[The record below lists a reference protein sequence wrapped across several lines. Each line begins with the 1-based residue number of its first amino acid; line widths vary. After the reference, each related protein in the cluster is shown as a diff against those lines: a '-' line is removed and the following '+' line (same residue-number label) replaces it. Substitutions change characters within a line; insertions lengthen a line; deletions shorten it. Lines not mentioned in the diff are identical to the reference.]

1 MTERINEEIMD
12 DRYYAQEIF
21 DLVRKTPDKKKLAN
35 ALSYYH
41 DNDIASVL
49 SYLTPKER
57 KHLYD
62 SLGIENTSRVFAYID
77 EDVDKYFAELEA
89 DQAADIIEEMDAD
102 DAVDILDELNDTKA
116 RQIIDLMEPEAKEDI
131 ELINSYAD
139 NQFGSLMTT
148 NFIALKYG
156 MSLKDTMSSLI
167 EQAKE
172 NDNIGTIYLLNE
184 NDTLHGAIDLR
195 DVLTA
200 KNEDDFEARIVTSY
214 PYVYADE
221 TINNESL
228 DELIDYDEDSIP
240 VLSEKTNELLGVITA
255 QDLAEISFDDLDEP
269 SEQPITEPVVKKD
282 NGSNILLICG
292 ILSLIVAAVVGHGAV
307 ADDITRETAFIILL
321 IVGAVLSGIGLYFL
335 ISKKNREELNDL
347 KA

>member
-1 MTERINEEIMD
+1 MTERNSEEIMD
-12 DRYYAQEIF
+12 ERYYGQEIF

-49 SYLTPKER
+49 AYLTPKER

-62 SLGIENTSRVFAYID
+62 SLGIENTSRVFAYLD

-102 DAVDILDELNDTKA
+102 DAVDILEGLDDSKA
-116 RQIIDLMEPEAKEDI
+116 KEIINLMEPEAKEDI

-156 MSLKDTMSSLI
+156 MSLKDTMNSLI
-167 EQAKE
+167 EQARE

-200 KNEDDFEARIVTSY
+200 KNEAEFEARIITSY
-214 PYVYADE
+214 PYVYADD
-221 TINNESL
+221 TIDTESL

-240 VLSEKTNELLGVITA
+240 VLSERTNEVLGVITA
-255 QDLAEISFDDLDEP
+255 QDLAEITFDELDETDEP
-269 SEQPITEPVVKKD
+269 EEPVIVKKKD
-282 NGSNILLICG
+282 YSSLLLICG
-292 ILSLIVAAVVGHGAV
+292 TIALLIGALMGHGTA
-307 ADDITRETAFIILL
+307 ADNITRETAFIVLL
-321 IVGAVLSGIGLYFL
+321 IAGALLSAIGLYYSFTR
-335 ISKKNREELNDL
+335 N
-347 KA
+347 KAE

>member
-1 MTERINEEIMD
+1 MTEKINDEMMD
-12 DRYYAQEIF
+12 ERYYAQEIF

-41 DNDIASVL
+41 DNDIASAL

-62 SLGIENTSRVFAYID
+62 SIGIENTSRVFAYLD

-89 DQAADIIEEMDAD
+89 EQAADIIEEMDAD
-102 DAVDILDELNDTKA
+102 DAVDILEGLNDTKA
-116 RQIIDLMEPEAKEDI
+116 REIIKNLEPEAKEDI

-148 NFIALKYG
+148 NYIAVKYG
-156 MSLKDTMSSLI
+156 LSLKDTMTSLI

-200 KNEDDFEARIVTSY
+200 KNEEEFEERIITSY
-214 PYVYADE
+214 PYVYADRL
-221 TINNESL
+221 ISDESL
-228 DELIDYDEDSIP
+228 DSLIDYDEDSIP
-240 VLSEKTNELLGVITA
+240 VLSEQTNELLGVITA
-255 QDLAEISFDDLDEP
+255 QDLAEISFDELDEP
-269 SEQPITEPVVKKD
+269 EEMEEAKPVEKKD
-282 NGSNILLICG
+282 RSWMLILCGLAVLVIAALI
-292 ILSLIVAAVVGHGAV
+292 GHGSLP
-307 ADDITRETAFIILL
+307 DDKTRETAFILLL
-321 IVGAVLSGIGLYFL
+321 IAGAVMSGAGLYV
-335 ISKKNREELNDL
+335 STSRKREQ
-347 KA
+347 

>member
-1 MTERINEEIMD
+1 MSEKINDEIMD
-12 DRYYAQEIF
+12 ERYYTQEIF
-21 DLVRKTPDKKKLAN
+21 DLVRKTPDRKKLAN

-77 EDVDKYFAELEA
+77 EDVDKYIAELET

-102 DAVDILDELNDTKA
+102 DAADILDELSDRKA
-116 RQIIDLMEPEAKEDI
+116 KEIIKLMEPEAKEDI
-131 ELINSYAD
+131 ELINSYAE

-148 NFIALKYG
+148 NYIAVKYG
-156 MSLKDTMSSLI
+156 LSLKEIMKSLV

-172 NDNIGTIYLLNE
+172 NNNIGTIYLLNE

-195 DVLTA
+195 DFLTA
-200 KNEDDFEARIVTSY
+200 KTEADFEGDIITSY

-221 TINNESL
+221 MINNESL
-228 DELIDYDEDSIP
+228 DKLIDYDEDSIP
-240 VLSEKTNELLGVITA
+240 VLSEQTNELLGVITA
-255 QDLAEISFDDLDEP
+255 QDLAEISFDDLEEP
-269 SEQPITEPVVKKD
+269 QEPEPVEPAAEKRGKGILMICGV
-282 NGSNILLICG
+282 ILLILG
-292 ILSLIVAAVVGHGAV
+292 ALAGHDTV
-307 ADDITRETAFIILL
+307 SDDITRETLFIICL
-321 IVGAVLSGIGLYFL
+321 IAGAVLSFIGMYLSL
-335 ISKKNREELNDL
+335 RKKD
-347 KA
+347 A

>member
-1 MTERINEEIMD
+1 MTERNTEEIMD

-21 DLVRKTPDKKKLAN
+21 DLVRKTPDRKKLAE

-41 DNDIASVL
+41 DNDIASAL

-62 SLGIENTSRVFAYID
+62 SIGID

-102 DAVDILDELNDTKA
+102 DAVDILEELNDRKA
-116 RQIIDLMEPEAKEDI
+116 KEIIELMEPEAKEDI

-148 NFIALKYG
+148 NFIAVKKGL
-156 MSLKDTMSSLI
+156 SLKETMKSLV
-167 EQAKE
+167 EQARE

-195 DVLTA
+195 DLLTA
-200 KNEDDFEARIVTSY
+200 KNEEELEETVITSY

-221 TINNESL
+221 IINKESL
-228 DELIDYDEDSIP
+228 DQLIDYDEDSIP
-240 VLSEKTNELLGVITA
+240 VLSEKTNEVLGIITA
-255 QDLAEISFDDLDEP
+255 QDIN
-269 SEQPITEPVVKKD
+269 Q
-282 NGSNILLICG
+282 
-292 ILSLIVAAVVGHGAV
+292 
-307 ADDITRETAFIILL
+307 
-321 IVGAVLSGIGLYFL
+321 
-335 ISKKNREELNDL
+335 
-347 KA
+347 

>member
-1 MTERINEEIMD
+1 MTEKKNEEIMD
-12 DRYYAQEIF
+12 ERYYTQEIF
-21 DLVRKTPDKKKLAN
+21 DLVRKTPDRKKLAT

-41 DNDIASVL
+41 DNDIANVL

-62 SLGIENTSRVFAYID
+62 SLGTEETSKVFAYID

-102 DAVDILDELNDTKA
+102 DAVDILEELSD
-116 RQIIDLMEPEAKEDI
+116 RQAKKIIGLMEPEAKEDI

-148 NFIALKYG
+148 NFIAVKVGTTLKE
-156 MSLKDTMSSLI
+156 MMKSLV

-184 NDTLHGAIDLR
+184 NETLHGAVDLR
-195 DVLTA
+195 DLLIA
-200 KNEDDFEARIVTSY
+200 KNEADLESAVISSY

-221 TINNESL
+221 IIDKESL
-228 DELIDYDEDSIP
+228 DKLIDYDEDSIP
-240 VLSEKTNELLGVITA
+240 VLSERTNEVLGVITA
-255 QDLAEISFDDLDEP
+255 QDLAEISFDEIDEP
-269 SEQPITEPVVKKD
+269 DEPVETPVEKE
-282 NGSNILLICG
+282 NRAWIVMLVLGILLTIIG
-292 ILSLIVAAVVGHGAV
+292 AIIGHGSTAE
-307 ADDITRETAFIILL
+307 DIARETAFIIMLVGGAALSLL
-321 IVGAVLSGIGLYFL
+321 GVYFAPR
-335 ISKKNREELNDL
+335 KKTEN
-347 KA
+347 

>member
-1 MTERINEEIMD
+1 MTERNSEEIMD
-12 DRYYAQEIF
+12 ERYYGQEIF

-62 SLGIENTSRVFAYID
+62 SLGIENTSRVFAYLD

-102 DAVDILDELNDTKA
+102 DAVDILEGLDDNKA
-116 RQIIDLMEPEAKEDI
+116 KEIINLMEPEAKEDI

-148 NFIALKYG
+148 NFIALRYG
-156 MSLKDTMSSLI
+156 MSLKDTMNSLI

-200 KNEDDFEARIVTSY
+200 KNEKDFEARIITSY
-214 PYVYADE
+214 PYVYADDNIDKE
-221 TINNESL
+221 AL

-240 VLSEKTNELLGVITA
+240 VLSERTNEVLGVITA
-255 QDLAEISFDDLDEP
+255 QDLAEITFDELDET
-269 SEQPITEPVVKKD
+269 EEEEEPVVVKKKD
-282 NGSNILLICG
+282 YSSILLICG
-292 ILSLIVAAVVGHGAV
+292 AVALLIGALIGHGTAP
-307 ADDITRETAFIILL
+307 DNKTRETAYIVLL
-321 IVGAVLSGIGLYFL
+321 IVGSLLSAIGLYYSF
-335 ISKKNREELNDL
+335 SKN
-347 KA
+347 KAE